1 MFERYTEKARRAVFF
16 ARYEASQ
23 LGSRQI
29 DAEHLLL
36 GLLREDKGLAQAL
49 FHSPAAAIAAIRK
62 EIEEYLGTDEMTST
76 SIDLPLSPGAK
87 RALSLAAEESDKLQ
101 HRAIH
106 TDHLLLGLIKEGQ
119 SMASKLL
126 SEHGLTA
133 EKVVAYI
140 NEKKELPQDLFEANE
155 KELDEGKPGGIPGGI
170 AGSVTG
176 SFSSVPG
183 SFSSFEEL
191 AAAIT
196 NQGGLAELKD
206 GFNRLL
212 DLLLQKGLI
221 TEEEKKEL
229 RQEKK

>member
-36 GLLREDKGLAQAL
+36 GVLREDKGLTQAL

-62 EIEEYLGTDEMTST
+62 EIEEYLGIEEMTST
-76 SIDLPLSPGAK
+76 SIDLPLSPGAI
-87 RALSLAAEESDKLQ
+87 RVLSLAAEESDKLQ
-101 HRAIH
+101 HHAIH

-119 SMASKLL
+119 SMASEIL
-126 SEHGLTA
+126 SERGLTA
-133 EKVVAYI
+133 EKVVAYL
-140 NEKKELPQDLFEANE
+140 NEKKGWQQASLEASE
-155 KELDEGKPGGIPGGI
+155 KEFAEDKPGGI
-170 AGSVTG
+170 AGGIAGGVTG
-176 SFSSVPG
+176 SFSS
-183 SFSSFEEL
+183 FEDL
-191 AAAIT
+191 ATAIA

-212 DLLLQKGLI
+212 DLLVQKGLI

-229 RQEKK
+229 HQEKK